1 MQIAAV
7 HTFCKRV
14 LITIT
19 RTMGQTHIY
28 GQENVPRQGP
38 VILAANH
45 QSYLDP
51 IVIATRFPRPIQAIA
66 KKYLFKIPVFAQ
78 IIDWMGAFPVDP
90 KAGLRGAIRA
100 SLEVLAMGRPLLIF
114 IEGKRTRG
122 VLEPPLAGVAMI
134 ARKSG
139 APVIPVLV
147 TGTHKAFSP
156 DRPGFHRSR
165 FTVTFGKPM
174 YFSAEDKRPDLDADA
189 RAVMA
194 AVAALRA
201 ETPDAWPELQPED
214 FPQERGVKAAV

>member
-1 MQIAAV
+1 MQVAAV

-14 LITIT
+14 LIAIT
-19 RTMGQTHIY
+19 RTMGPTHIY
-28 GQENVPRQGP
+28 GQENVPREGP

-51 IVIATRFPRPIQAIA
+51 IVIATRFPRPMQAVA
-66 KKYLFKIPVFAQ
+66 KKDLFKIPVFAQ
-78 IIDWMGAFPVDP
+78 IIDLMGAFPVDP

-100 SLEVLAMGRPLLIF
+100 SVDILAKGRPLLIF
-114 IEGKRTRG
+114 VEGKRTRG
-122 VLEPPLAGVAMI
+122 FFGPPQAGVAMI

-156 DRPGFHRSR
+156 DHPGFHRSH

-174 YFSAEDKRPDLDADA
+174 YFTNDEKKPDLDADA
-189 RAVMA
+189 KSVMA
-194 AVAALRA
+194 AIAALRA
-201 ETPDAWPELQPED
+201 ETPNAWPELHEED
-214 FPQERGVKAAV
+214 LPPAK